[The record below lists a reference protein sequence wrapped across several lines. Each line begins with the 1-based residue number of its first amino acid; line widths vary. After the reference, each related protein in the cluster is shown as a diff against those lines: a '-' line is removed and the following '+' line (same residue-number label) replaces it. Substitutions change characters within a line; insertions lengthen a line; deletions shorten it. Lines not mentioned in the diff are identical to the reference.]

1 MLRVCGVTFDHT
13 TNYGSC
19 FQAYALQTA
28 IENLQIRGEQCEY
41 GLIPVHTLLDYP
53 VKRSWQRNVI
63 KPILK
68 LHRTQFVPFE
78 KKCMK
83 YVPVSR
89 LTDLPSLNEQMDAF
103 VCGSDVIWNPD
114 FNDNLGVFFLDFAH
128 KYKFSYAASFGK
140 ADIGEKQY
148 LTVGK
153 YLSSFNAISVREKT
167 GQEIA
172 RRCVDKSVS
181 IVVDPVLLLGS
192 QTWDKLLTP
201 DKKEDKYIFVYMTHL
216 NDSII
221 SFIEKL
227 RKVTG
232 LKVIRSA
239 NGPKQTLKQVILQ
252 VQKPEKWLQQLRD
265 AEYVVTNS
273 FHATAF
279 SVLFHKKFFTVVH
292 GGKSQGINV
301 RMNDFLKYVG
311 LEDRIFSA
319 VPETIDLNEI
329 QFSEADKKIEA
340 LRQKS
345 LDYLQTNLEKAYDE
359 THRARM

>member
-13 TNYGSC
+13 INYGSC

-41 GLIPVHTLLDYP
+41 GLIPVQTLLDYP

-89 LTDLPSLNEQMDAF
+89 LTDLPRLNEQMDVF
-103 VCGSDVIWNPD
+103 VCGSDVVWNPD
-114 FNDNLGVFFLDFAH
+114 FNHGLGAFYLDFAY

-140 ADIGEKQY
+140 AEIPDEIITSIRPK
-148 LTVGK
+148 
-153 YLSSFNAISVREKT
+153 LSQLNDISVRESSGITLVKQCT
-167 GQEIA
+167 GKQA
-172 RRCVDKSVS
+172 TLVA
-181 IVVDPVLLLGS
+181 DPVLLLNKNDWNKVAEPFTS
-192 QTWDKLLTP
+192 N
-201 DKKEDKYIFVYMTHL
+201 EKYIFVYVTHL
-216 NDSII
+216 NQTIRDFI
-221 SFIEKL
+221 SKL
-227 RKVTG
+227 HKKSG
-232 LKVIRSA
+232 LKIVYSA
-239 NGPKQTLKQVILQ
+239 YGPGQALRLGIIQ
-252 VQKPEKWLQQLRD
+252 VQKPERWLQQLRE
-265 AEYVVTNS
+265 AEYVITNS

-292 GGKSQGINV
+292 GEKGQGINV
-301 RMNDFLKYVG
+301 RMNDFLNSMG